1 MLSGVDLEVRAGE
14 SIAVMGPSGSGKTT
28 FLHCLCGIAAPVSG
42 SVGVDGVDVTRLG
55 ATQRS
60 AFRLRRVGLVFQ
72 FGELLPELTVLENV
86 TMPLRL
92 LGVERAESEARADG
106 WLVRLGL
113 DGFGEKHPDALS
125 GGEIQRAGIAR
136 ALVHEPRLVLADEPT
151 GALDEENAEL
161 VARLL
166 AGAARETRAAVVIA
180 THDPRVASAAD
191 RVLRL
196 RDSRLVPADALE
208 AQG

>member
-1 MLSGVDLEVRAGE
+1 M
-14 SIAVMGPSGSGKTT
+14 
-28 FLHCLCGIAAPVSG
+28 
-42 SVGVDGVDVTRLG
+42 DVTRLG

-151 GALDEENAEL
+151 GALDEENADL
-161 VARLL
+161 VARML
-166 AGAARETRAAVVIA
+166 AGAATETGAAVVIA